1 MKWYL
6 AKLVYRIICGEGTHT
21 PQFEEQLRLIEAT
34 TKNEAFRKAKVM
46 GRNEE
51 VQFRNEKQELVQWKF
66 IDVSDLY
73 RLNEVVDGTEVYS
86 RIEEKDNAA
95 QFEDIVR
102 KKSAYL
108 QDELNTPH
116 LQQI

>member
-6 AKLVYRIICGEGTHT
+6 AKLVYRIICGNGTHT

-34 TKNEAFRKAKVM
+34 TKNEAFQKALAM
-46 GRNEE
+46 GRDEE
-51 VQFRNEKQELVQWKF
+51 VQFRNEKQELVHWKF
-66 IDVSDLY
+66 INVSDLY
-73 RLNEVVDGTEVYS
+73 LLNEVVHGTEVYS
-86 RIEEKDNAA
+86 RIEEKVNAA
-95 QFEDIVR
+95 QFEDIVHA
-102 KKSAYL
+102 KSAYL